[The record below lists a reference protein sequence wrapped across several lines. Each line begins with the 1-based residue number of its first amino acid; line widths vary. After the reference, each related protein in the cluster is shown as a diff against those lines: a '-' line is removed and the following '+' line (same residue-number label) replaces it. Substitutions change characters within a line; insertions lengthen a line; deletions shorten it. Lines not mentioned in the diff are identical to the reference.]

1 MKNAVVFSKI
11 FPSRISECKRKA
23 KEVNICQKGNK
34 ISPPVWGS
42 TEQSILNMQPS
53 MPREKP
59 LLLLPCRNVLVQET
73 FHGLLSVLYFHS
85 LQVLLEGRKPKSVF
99 WVIVV
104 WLLESS
110 KGEARESHSLARVV
124 DVKFWFFSAEEE
136 CSTHLVCCCVH
147 TSSSQP
153 GTPSVWSFP
162 WGSAECG
169 EGFLSYT
176 QGEPEPALLF

>member
-23 KEVNICQKGNK
+23 KEVNVCQKGNK

-42 TEQSILNMQPS
+42 AEQSILNMQPN
-53 MPREKP
+53 MPRDKP
-59 LLLLPCRNVLVQET
+59 LLLLPCRNVLVRET
-73 FHGLLSVLYFHS
+73 FHSLLSVLYFHS

-99 WVIVV
+99 WVIVA
-104 WLLESS
+104 WLLENS
-110 KGEARESHSLARVV
+110 KGEATESHSLARVV
-124 DVKFWFFSAEEE
+124 DAKFCFFSAAEE
-136 CSTHLVCCCVH
+136 CSTHLCTLLALSLVPPQFGVF
-147 TSSSQP
+147 SR
-153 GTPSVWSFP
+153 
-162 WGSAECG
+162 GSAECG